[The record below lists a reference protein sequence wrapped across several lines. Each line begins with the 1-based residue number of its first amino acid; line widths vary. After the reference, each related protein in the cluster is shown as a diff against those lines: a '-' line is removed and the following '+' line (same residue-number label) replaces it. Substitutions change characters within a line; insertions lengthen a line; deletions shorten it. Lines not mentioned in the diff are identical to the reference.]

1 MEKYTSESLGEY
13 LNCKRIKLKRRNKD
27 YTLEKVAKRCG
38 ISSSYMSSIENN
50 LRCNPG
56 DNVLKA
62 LAEDLELNYWEL
74 AIFRFFAR
82 YNTNIEIMDRQLES
96 SLQSVP
102 KSQRTALLKK
112 IKENSEPL
120 YLLFK

>member
-50 LRCNPG
+50 LRCNPE

-62 LAEDLELNYWEL
+62 LAEDL
-74 AIFRFFAR
+74 
-82 YNTNIEIMDRQLES
+82 
-96 SLQSVP
+96 VV
-102 KSQRTALLKK
+102 
-112 IKENSEPL
+112 
-120 YLLFK
+120 